1 MHGKHGLHFEAVD
14 SELFSKEQHERWR
27 WKQAVQRTPQHSFWR
42 FVPISFTP
50 HNPLAVCWLFAC
62 CAGRVHRACIDYIA
76 CKMHNASSLCLWA
89 ISNMSAETQAQTRTE
104 NCSHEQCMQP
114 YALRKMRRMKKWI
127 ESPPNFERLV
137 LGCVEANFCNWIL
150 VRKLLTRS
158 TRFTYFCTAQT
169 SIVQQN
175 ASSCFAI
182 SKMKF
187 WKFFVHH
194 VLSFLCLMLNIECS
208 WFFRKNRNFAS
219 VFRKWNTII

>member
-137 LGCVEANFCNWIL
+137 LGCVEAAFCKKKSLESSWRDLQDLHTFAPLRSQIFSQKSSTCFREWIMNL
-150 VRKLLTRS
+150 
-158 TRFTYFCTAQT
+158 RF
-169 SIVQQN
+169 
-175 ASSCFAI
+175 
-182 SKMKF
+182 
-187 WKFFVHH
+187 
-194 VLSFLCLMLNIECS
+194 LSFYTS
-208 WFFRKNRNFAS
+208 NFVS
-219 VFRKWNTII
+219 IYSLE